1 MASAKRKIKIAFIG
15 GGSLSWSANILRD
28 IIFKEGLDE
37 LELDIRLLDLDMP
50 RAELVRDYVG
60 YHLKEWGVDRA
71 STPLSDRVKLTA
83 TTDPDPAIEGAD
95 FVLITISTGRLETM
109 RRDLEIPESY
119 SIFATV
125 GDTAGPGGWSRSLRN
140 IPVFKDYAD
149 KIKRLAPNAYVL
161 NYTNPMGTLTKVL
174 SDVLGRQKV
183 VGLCHGLFEC
193 YEVLQGIFGLD
204 SEKDINV
211 RFGGM
216 NHFFWV
222 LDCKIKGQDGF
233 AMLRERLQGRNLS
246 EILEEVHTDAMGWSS
261 DKWLAGELFKEYG
274 CLPYVGDRHTCE
286 FFGCYLSNKEM
297 MERFKLKRT
306 SIEEREKQYA
316 DAEKVQRDGIAEGKI
331 VLESKASRET
341 AADIMKAI
349 TFDEMFVDVVNTVNV
364 GQISNLPHGAVV
376 ETLGMVDGMGFT
388 PLTVGPL
395 PEPIHALCAPHAQMQ
410 LRTVEAGL
418 SGNLDAALTALAADP
433 ACAHLT
439 VSDAR
444 KMGIELLEANR
455 TWLPQFFSK

>member
-1 MASAKRKIKIAFIG
+1 MASLDRKIKIAFIG

-28 IIFKEGLDE
+28 IIFKEGLDQI
-37 LELDIRLLDLDMP
+37 ELDIRLLDLDMS

-60 YHLKEWGVDRA
+60 YHLKEWGVDR
-71 STPLSDRVKLTA
+71 VELTA
-83 TTDPDPAIEGAD
+83 TTDPDPSIEGAD
-95 FVLITISTGRLETM
+95 FVLITISTGRLKTM
-109 RRDLEIPESY
+109 RWDLEIPEKY

-149 KIKRLAPNAYVL
+149 KIKKLAPDAYVL

-174 SDVLGRQKV
+174 SDALGRQKV

-193 YEVLQGIFGLD
+193 YEILQSIFGLE

-216 NHFFWV
+216 NHFFWI

-233 AMLRERLQGRNLS
+233 TLLRERLQGRNLS
-246 EILEEVHTDAMGWSS
+246 EILQEVHTDAMGWSS
-261 DKWLAGELFKEYG
+261 DKWLAGELFREYG
-274 CLPYVGDRHTCE
+274 FLPYVGDRHTCE
-286 FFGCYLSNKEM
+286 FIGCYLSSKEM

-306 SIEEREKQYA
+306 SIEDREKMYA
-316 DAEKVQRDGIAEGKI
+316 DSEKRHREGIAEKKT
-331 VLESKASRET
+331 VLEPKASRET
-341 AADIMKAI
+341 AADIIKSI
-349 TFDEMFVDVVNTVNV
+349 ILDEMFVDVVNTVNV
-364 GQISNLPHGAVV
+364 GQISNLAPGAVV
-376 ETLGMVDGMGFT
+376 ETLGLVDGMGFT
-388 PLTVGPL
+388 PLTLGPL
-395 PEPIHALCAPHAQMQ
+395 PEPVRALCAPHAEVQ

-418 SGNLDAALTALAADP
+418 GGDLEAALTALAADP

-439 VSDAR
+439 ISDVK

-455 TWLPQFFSK
+455 EWLPQFFG